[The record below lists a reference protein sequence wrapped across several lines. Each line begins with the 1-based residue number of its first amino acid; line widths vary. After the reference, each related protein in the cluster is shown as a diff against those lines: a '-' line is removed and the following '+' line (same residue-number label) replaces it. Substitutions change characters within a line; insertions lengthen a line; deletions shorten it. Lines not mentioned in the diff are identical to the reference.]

1 MTQKRRKN
9 RNKNKKKRRS
19 QHARDNCQELN
30 DATTRGGGP
39 PKAMA
44 MAQARAQSEE
54 GDDESTT
61 SAVTKV

>member
-1 MTQKRRKN
+1 VKKN
-9 RNKNKKKRRS
+9 RNKNKKKSRLK
-19 QHARDNCQELN
+19 HARDNFEELN
-30 DATTRGGGP
+30 DATTRGGP

-44 MAQARAQSEE
+44 MAQAQAQSEE

>member
-1 MTQKRRKN
+1 VQKN
-9 RNKNKKKRRS
+9 RNKKKKKSRS
-19 QHARDNCQELN
+19 QHTIDNFEEFH
-30 DATTRGGGP
+30 DATTRGGP

-54 GDDESTT
+54 GDDESIT

>member
-1 MTQKRRKN
+1 VQKN
-9 RNKNKKKRRS
+9 CNKNKKKSRS
-19 QHARDNCQELN
+19 QHAIDNFEELN
-30 DATTRGGGP
+30 DGTTRGGP

-44 MAQARAQSEE
+44 TAQARAQSEE